1 MSCNNEVTTA
11 DLVVAVAP
19 EHELEPETL
28 LNSTISAVLNQLDV
42 ARLTIAITR
51 ETGENAARGSLAAEI
66 GDFAEAEVVSA
77 LAEQGLDIVHM
88 NTQPS
93 EKGIDIVAVD
103 AKTDAITVFEVKATL
118 NPNQAKPTLSNTK
131 TGKQA
136 SQSWVNARL
145 EAAGLDNTQASDV
158 NVTVVHLNLFNG
170 TMQSFSVDEHGGDLT
185 ATSGPVAMEDAP

>member
-1 MSCNNEVTTA
+1 MTCNNEVTTS
-11 DLVVAVAP
+11 DLVVAVGLA
-19 EHELEPETL
+19 HELGPGTVL
-28 LNSTISAVLNQLDV
+28 DSAVSALLSHINF
-42 ARLTIAITR
+42 AKETIAVTR
-51 ETGENAARGSLAAEI
+51 QTGVNAARGPLAAEI

-103 AKTDAITVFEVKATL
+103 SKTDAITVFEIKATL

-170 TMQSFSVDEHGGDLT
+170 TMQSFSVDERGGDLT